1 MEGAL
6 LYALAMAA
14 RSAAL
19 GGAAF
24 LLLAGEGA
32 LARRVTLSAAAAAF
46 LAALAGLPATR
57 GWGGWIGAL
66 GALGAAGG
74 LAALAWRGAPPLA
87 LAALAALLLP
97 AAILQAGVHEAA
109 LPFLGTLLREA
120 GAALWMGSLP
130 LLWFALAGEGA
141 GEAARRWTLLALG
154 GMALA
159 LPGVLIAAGEPF
171 GGDAIPTLIATGL
184 LLLALAATS
193 LWLAW
198 RARAGDGAGRLRP
211 LSEAAIILALALCG
225 PIAALLAGEAG
236 PALWPALPA
245 AVLALA
251 LLAGLVL
258 PVPGFVAG
266 AIGLALAAA
275 GLLALGEGAALAG
288 VLAVLAGAARWLAWR
303 GAEGACETRL
313 AEALWAGLALAL
325 PLALLLARAGG

>member
-6 LYALAMAA
+6 LYGLAMAA

-19 GGAAF
+19 GSAAF
-24 LLLAGEGA
+24 LLLAGEGP
-32 LARRVTLSAAAAAF
+32 LTRRVTMAAGAAA
-46 LAALAGLPATR
+46 LLLALAGLPATQ
-57 GWGGWIGAL
+57 GWAGWMGAL

-74 LAALAWRGAPPLA
+74 LVVLAWRGAPAWALLA
-87 LAALAALLLP
+87 MAALLLP
-97 AAILQAGVHEAA
+97 AALLQAGVHDAA

-141 GEAARRWTLLALG
+141 TEAARRWTLLALG

-171 GGDAIPTLIATGL
+171 GSGALPTLIATL
-184 LLLALAATS
+184 LLLLGLAATS

-198 RARAGDGAGRLRP
+198 RARAGDRAARLRP
-211 LSEAAIILALALCG
+211 LGEAAILLALALCG
-225 PIAALLAGEAG
+225 PIAALLAGQAG

-258 PVPGFVAG
+258 PVPGVVAG
-266 AIGLALAAA
+266 AMALALAAA
-275 GLLALGEGAALAG
+275 GLLALGAGAALAG
-288 VLAVLAGAARWLAWR
+288 VLAVLAGTARWLAWR
-303 GAEGACETRL
+303 GAEGGCETRL